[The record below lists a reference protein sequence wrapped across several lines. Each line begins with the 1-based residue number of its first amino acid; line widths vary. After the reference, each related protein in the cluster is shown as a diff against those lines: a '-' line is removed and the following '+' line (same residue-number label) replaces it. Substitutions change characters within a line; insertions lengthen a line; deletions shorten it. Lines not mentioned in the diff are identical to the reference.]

1 MLLLLGGFFG
11 FFLVKDGEL
20 LEKYNDIWEKVNKNI
35 KKEFDSEPV
44 YDEKY
49 LKTKIKREKS
59 KGKKQHKFSK

>member
-1 MLLLLGGFFG
+1 MLLLLLLLGCLFVF

-20 LEKYNDIWEKVNKNI
+20 LEKHNDIWEKANKNI

-49 LKTKIKREKS
+49 LKTKIKNL
-59 KGKKQHKFSK
+59 

>member
-1 MLLLLGGFFG
+1 MVLLLLLGCLFVF

-20 LEKYNDIWEKVNKNI
+20 LEKHNDIWEKVNKNI

-49 LKTKIKREKS
+49 LKTKIKNL
-59 KGKKQHKFSK
+59 

>member
-1 MLLLLGGFFG
+1 MLLLLLVCLFVF

-20 LEKYNDIWEKVNKNI
+20 LEKHNDIWEKVNKNI

-49 LKTKIKREKS
+49 LKTKIKNL
-59 KGKKQHKFSK
+59 